1 MTYVSEDMEEGY
13 PGNLSV
19 TIKYEIIENEMK
31 ITYQATT
38 DKNTVINLTNHAY
51 FNLDGHLNWG
61 KLNRHEITM
70 PSEYVLETD
79 EDSIPTGE
87 FIDVSRTA
95 FDLRNGVLLNDQIL
109 EFVPGNNGYDHTYV
123 LKNAASPDEVFATR
137 LESFSS
143 GRVVE
148 VYTTM
153 PAVQF
158 YTANIFTGQ
167 TDKENVVYE
176 RQSCL
181 ALETQYFPDS
191 PNRPEFPSTVLSP
204 DSEFY
209 ETARFVFK

>member
-31 ITYQATT
+31 ITYRATT

-95 FDLRNGVLLNDQIL
+95 FDLRNGVLLSDQVL
-109 EFVPGNNGYDHTYV
+109 EFVPG
-123 LKNAASPDEVFATR
+123 LAS
-137 LESFSS
+137 
-143 GRVVE
+143 
-148 VYTTM
+148 
-153 PAVQF
+153 
-158 YTANIFTGQ
+158 GQ
-167 TDKENVVYE
+167 ASIK
-176 RQSCL
+176 
-181 ALETQYFPDS
+181 
-191 PNRPEFPSTVLSP
+191 
-204 DSEFY
+204 
-209 ETARFVFK
+209 